1 MDRKARLRRNRG
13 MPGLAE
19 RLRDAAGAQE
29 IAQAV
34 DIVVLSTDVALFQA
48 IRDSA
53 SERNPVWRAR
63 DPEESVDLLM
73 TGRCGVLLIDMGVV
87 PAQPAL
93 LVQQITDQFPDVV
106 IVVAGR
112 RDDETLLASLISAG
126 HVYRFMHKPL
136 SPKRTGGFLTAAIRC
151 HIERRGER
159 PVAQLLPGAEPAPAR
174 ASARKWLFVGGGLL
188 LFLVLLGT
196 VLGNRHAGPRERAIL
211 APQPAAGN
219 ATREPAAPLADPVL
233 SAARAAF
240 SAGRYESPP
249 DRNAL
254 DLYAEVL
261 RGRPDNVEALKGL
274 EDTMRRVL
282 VDAEAA
288 AAAGDQA
295 EALRVAGRVLAI
307 DPRNLGALA
316 LQARLS
322 PPVDVMVP
330 APLPVAVPDSS
341 ESAPTEAPVT
351 RSQVP
356 VDPLSQRDPGS
367 RSMPGMSSGRP
378 VHTRRYSAPVTPR
391 QVTVRTAPPALPPMP
406 IARTIESAPASAAPT
421 PVALP
426 ARDLEA
432 ISTPDPHYP
441 PAAFRSRIEGWVEI
455 DYTVD
460 ESGATRDL
468 AVVASSP
475 EGVFDAAAMEAVASW
490 RYRPRV
496 LNGRPVRERAS
507 VTLRFNVAD

>member
-1 MDRKARLRRNRG
+1 

-19 RLRDAAGAQE
+19 RLRDSAGAQD

-34 DIVVLSTDVALFQA
+34 DIVVLSADVTLFQA

-53 SERNPVWRAR
+53 GQRNPVWRAR
-63 DPEESVDLLM
+63 DPEESVDLLV

-112 RDDETLLASLISAG
+112 RDDETLLAPLISAG

-136 SPKRTGGFLTAAIRC
+136 SPQRTGGFLNAAIRC
-151 HIERRGER
+151 HVDRRGER

-174 ASARKWLFVGGGLL
+174 ANPRKWLFVGGGLL
-188 LFLVLLGT
+188 LFLLLLGT
-196 VLGNRHAGPRERAIL
+196 VLVNRHTGPREPAIL
-211 APQPAAGN
+211 APRPAA
-219 ATREPAAPLADPVL
+219 AIVQREPVAPLADPVL

-240 SAGRYESPP
+240 AAGRYESPP
-249 DRNAL
+249 DRNAM

-274 EDTMRRVL
+274 EDTTRRVL
-282 VDAEAA
+282 ADAEAA
-288 AAAGDQA
+288 ATAGDHA
-295 EALRVAGRVLAI
+295 EALRVVGRVLAV

-330 APLPVAVPDSS
+330 APLPVAVPSAAD
-341 ESAPTEAPVT
+341 SAPTGAPIT
-351 RSQVP
+351 RAQVP

-391 QVTVRTAPPALPPMP
+391 QPTVRSVPLPAPPLP
-406 IARTIESAPASAAPT
+406 IARTIESAPTESVPASP
-421 PVALP
+421 ALP
-426 ARDLEA
+426 TSDLEA